1 VVLRIKL
8 HFGVVKL
15 FQVRDAWMAGQIEAT
30 GVAELFRG
38 GKKAKRFP
46 EIVLLLRFLFCSMSQ
61 LPLHSFT

>member
-1 VVLRIKL
+1 
-8 HFGVVKL
+8 
-15 FQVRDAWMAGQIEAT
+15 MAGQIEAT